1 MVLLALLY
9 HAEAKYKYKP
19 RPTHKGMGT
28 AYSGAYEIDKTGK
41 NACQFN
47 AKKLDK
53 KWQIYYAAM
62 NEADWK
68 RMGGKRGVCG
78 KCLEVE
84 GVKGET
90 TRGHRIKPVIVKV
103 VDLCPDWACDRG
115 NVDFSKVA
123 LKAITGYSWDKKK
136 IRWRY
141 TECEPKASPQ
151 TPKPTRVPSPPESSG
166 YNGFESEDEFD
177 IYSALE

>member
-1 MVLLALLY
+1 MIY
-9 HAEAKYKYKP
+9 HAEAKFKYIK

-28 AYSGAYEIDKTGK
+28 AYSGSYEIDKTGK

-47 AKKLDK
+47 AKKLPK
-53 KWQIYYAAM
+53 KWQVYYAAM

-68 RMGGKRGVCG
+68 KMGGKRGVCG
-78 KCLEVE
+78 RCLEVV

-90 TRGHRIKPVIVKV
+90 TRGHKIKPVIVKV
-103 VDLCPDWACDRG
+103 VDLCPDWACKRG

-123 LKAITGYSWDKKK
+123 LKKITGYSWDKKK
-136 IRWRY
+136 IQWRY
-141 TECEPKASPQ
+141 TDCEAS
-151 TPKPTRVPSPPESSG
+151 TPKPSKPSKPSNPSPPESSG
-166 YNGFESEDEFD
+166 YKGFESEDAYD